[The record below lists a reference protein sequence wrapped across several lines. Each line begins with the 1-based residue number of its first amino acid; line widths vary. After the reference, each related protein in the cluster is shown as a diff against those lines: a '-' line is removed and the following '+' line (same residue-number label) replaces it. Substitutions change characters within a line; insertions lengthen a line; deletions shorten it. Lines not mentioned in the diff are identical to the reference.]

1 MSKKFTKLHK
11 TNKIENLWVTRFIN
25 SFTKIDNGN
34 LTIILPDG
42 NHVYLGSSDTVGPI
56 ATLKLNSYN
65 PISKILLKGEVA
77 FAESYMDGEWETPD
91 LTAIFDFFL
100 ANERVLE
107 DQTMGSWSS
116 RTLLRLQ
123 HIFKRNSKAGSKR
136 NIAYHYDLGNDFYKA
151 WLDDTMTY
159 SSAIFKKGNESLMEA
174 QVNKYNTIAEIADL
188 RKGDNVLEVGCGW
201 GGFTEIAAS
210 KHGCKVHGLTLSK
223 QQLNFA
229 KKRFRSS
236 NIDDIA
242 TVSFTDYRDSVGFFD
257 KIISIEMFE
266 AVGEENW
273 NAYFQTIYDRLKPA
287 GIAVL
292 QVITIDNERFKA
304 YRKSADFIQRYIFP
318 GGFLPSPQALEE
330 AITRNGLRLECSRFF
345 GSSYAR
351 TCSIW
356 KKQFQL
362 AWEEIEQLNY
372 DQSFKRMWEYYLS
385 YCEAGFKAKRVDV
398 GIFKIIKPA

>member
-1 MSKKFTKLHK
+1 MSKKSSKLR
-11 TNKIENLWVTRFIN
+11 TRNKNENPWITRFIN
-25 SFTKIDNGN
+25 SFTQIDNGN

-42 NHVYLGSSDTVGPI
+42 NHVCLGSSDTVGPI
-56 ATLKLNSYN
+56 ATLILNSYN

-100 ANERVLE
+100 ANERILE
-107 DQTMGSWSS
+107 DQTMGSWTS
-116 RTLLRLQ
+116 RALLRLQ
-123 HIFKRNSKAGSKR
+123 HIFNRNSKAGSKR
-136 NIAYHYDLGNDFYKA
+136 NIAYHYDLGNNFYKA

-159 SSAIFKKGNESLMEA
+159 SSAIFKNGNESLMEA

-188 RKGDNVLEVGCGW
+188 RYGDNVLEVGCGW

-210 KHGCKVHGLTLSK
+210 KHGCKVHGLTLS
-223 QQLNFA
+223 QEQLSFA

-236 NIDDIA
+236 KIDDIA

-273 NAYFQTIYDRLKPA
+273 NTYFQTIYDRLKPA
-287 GIAVL
+287 GVAVL
-292 QVITIDNERFKA
+292 QVITIDNDRFKA
-304 YRKSADFIQRYIFP
+304 YRKGADFIQRYIFP
-318 GGFLPSPQALEE
+318 GGLLPSPQALEE
-330 AITRNGLRLECSRFF
+330 AITRNGLHLECSRFF
-345 GSSYAR
+345 GSSYAK

-356 KKQFQL
+356 KKQFQH

-385 YCEAGFKAKRVDV
+385 YCESGFKAKRVDV